1 VAKYEL
7 TLALFKREG
16 ELLLACTRQQTCD
29 DWQMRATLAD
39 SCSLAA
45 ETAVVAGECART
57 ERTNV
62 ACKKVVDDERMR
74 S

>member
-1 VAKYEL
+1 
-7 TLALFKREG
+7 
-16 ELLLACTRQQTCD
+16 
-29 DWQMRATLAD
+29 MRATLAD

-45 ETAVVAGECART
+45 ETAVVAGERART

-62 ACKKVVDDERMR
+62 ACKKVVDDERRR